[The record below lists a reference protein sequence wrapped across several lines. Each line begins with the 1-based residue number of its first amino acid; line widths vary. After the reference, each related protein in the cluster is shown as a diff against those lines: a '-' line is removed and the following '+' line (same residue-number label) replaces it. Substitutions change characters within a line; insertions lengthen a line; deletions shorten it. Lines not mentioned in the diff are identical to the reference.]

1 MKSVRPSTSTQFKE
15 VNQTFAADCEALEKS
30 IKKLKSRASAAG
42 QSESVPSSSQC
53 CNRRP
58 SLPSAITTD
67 ESRLANRAK
76 DLRTMTEKVIYI
88 NYKTELNWLQE
99 ILRSHPGMEKAK
111 RAA

>member
-1 MKSVRPSTSTQFKE
+1 
-15 VNQTFAADCEALEKS
+15 VNQTFAEDCEALEKS

-42 QSESVPSSSQC
+42 QSDSGPSSSQC

-67 ESRLANRAK
+67 ESRLASRAK
-76 DLRTMTEKVIYI
+76 DLRTMTEKVLQI
-88 NYKTELNWLQE
+88 NSNTEINLLSE